1 MERCERESVL
11 TKSGEGEEDRGC
23 EAAAQ
28 CSKLKKKIIRRRGA
42 QPIPNP
48 TYITTVTVTVLHLSY

>member
-11 TKSGEGEEDRGC
+11 TKSGEGEEDGGC

-28 CSKLKKKIIRRRGA
+28 CSKLKKRLLEEEVPNPY
-42 QPIPNP
+42 PIPLISP
-48 TYITTVTVTVLHLSY
+48 P

>member
-11 TKSGEGEEDRGC
+11 TKSGEGEEDGGR

-28 CSKLKKKIIRRRGA
+28 CSKLKKRLLEEEVPNPY
-42 QPIPNP
+42 PIPLISP
-48 TYITTVTVTVLHLSY
+48 P